1 MYIRS
6 MQGFYVTAF
15 FWIIY
20 GIYLILISKERR
32 HFSAMKQS
40 VSGYIFIKIV
50 LRSASPALILSK

>member
-1 MYIRS
+1 